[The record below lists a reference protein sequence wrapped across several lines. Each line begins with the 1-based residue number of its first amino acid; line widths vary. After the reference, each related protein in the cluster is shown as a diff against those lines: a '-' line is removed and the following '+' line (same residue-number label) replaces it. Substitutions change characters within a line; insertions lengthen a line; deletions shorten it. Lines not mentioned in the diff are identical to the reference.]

1 LDHCVYLN
9 GILFE
14 LFFNLNKTIYLNN
27 YPKDLIEVKPSR
39 NKTISVE
46 NCFRIHNK
54 KYKITK
60 KKNKK
65 IKKIQ
70 NDIYH
75 GKKIFY
81 PWMID
86 TSYKQS
92 NIEKIKKYDFIIY
105 THAFADAQ
113 LIWGYDGFINAYE
126 WLTFTID
133 TLAKS
138 KKYILVKAHPNF
150 YLKQKKYKKY
160 VTYEKYLFQKII
172 SKYKVN
178 KKIKF
183 INSPV
188 NNRYIMSQLK
198 KDCIAI
204 THHGSVGLELLLNNF
219 KVISSVSNFYDKN
232 FRLSNQWSNKLEYEK
247 LLKSNWKDLKYHK
260 KNDLL
265 KICNELFLGETGYLS
280 KNYHAK
286 ILKNFFVK
294 KKLINKN
301 ASIQNIT
308 GKSIIQKNKKNII
321 NELNFPINTIKFN

>member
-1 LDHCVYLN
+1 M
-9 GILFE
+9 
-14 LFFNLNKTIYLNN
+14 
-27 YPKDLIEVKPSR
+27 
-39 NKTISVE
+39 E

-60 KKNKK
+60 KKIKK

-70 NDIYH
+70 NDIYY

-133 TLAKS
+133 TLANS

-160 VTYEKYLFQKII
+160 VTYEKYLFKNYF
-172 SKYKVN
+172 KFN

-188 NNRYIMSQLK
+188 NNRYIMSKLK

-204 THHGSVGLELLLNNF
+204 THHGSVGLELLLN
-219 KVISSVSNFYDKN
+219 SSKLLVRNFYDKISV
-232 FRLSNQWSNKLEYEK
+232 FQ
-247 LLKSNWKDLKYHK
+247 
-260 KNDLL
+260 
-265 KICNELFLGETGYLS
+265 
-280 KNYHAK
+280 
-286 ILKNFFVK
+286 
-294 KKLINKN
+294 
-301 ASIQNIT
+301 
-308 GKSIIQKNKKNII
+308 I
-321 NELNFPINTIKFN
+321 NEQ